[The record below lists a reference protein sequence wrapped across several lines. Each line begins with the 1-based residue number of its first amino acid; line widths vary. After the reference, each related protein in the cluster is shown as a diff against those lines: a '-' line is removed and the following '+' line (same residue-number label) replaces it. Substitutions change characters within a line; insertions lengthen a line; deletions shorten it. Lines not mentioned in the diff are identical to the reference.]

1 MYISAIDVRMRLKD
15 SVSTPKAQF
24 MVRDPDDPSGKIIK
38 IHLVIKFSELLWK
51 DGYWWLTSVLVTE

>member
-24 MVRDPDDPSGKIIK
+24 MVRDPDDPSGKINT
-38 IHLVIKFSELLWK
+38 
-51 DGYWWLTSVLVTE
+51 Y